1 MLTGPPVRVALPI
14 PDSLRPMEWSD
25 LRYVLALADAGSM
38 VAAARSLG
46 VEHTTV
52 SRRIAALE
60 RSLGVRLFV
69 RTPDGQRPTSAGEAA
84 IATGRA
90 VHRSIL
96 ELERAIAGNDDRPSG
111 TVRLTTTEGFLPVV
125 VPHLARLHADYAD
138 IRVELLTGNAVFDLH
153 RNEAD
158 LALRLLPTDRDDLV
172 VRHLSRIGWSLY
184 ASQAYLAGHP
194 WQGPTAWAGHRVI
207 YFEESLQGTP
217 GQRWLGRHTG
227 EAEVVLRSN
236 SIPSCAAAAA
246 AGLGIACL
254 PCLHGD
260 RDPRLQRLG
269 DPVAAGDLWLVAHP
283 DRLRIVRNRV
293 VWDFLAEM
301 ATLERVLLTGLS

>member
-1 MLTGPPVRVALPI
+1 
-14 PDSLRPMEWSD
+14 MEWGD

-38 VAAARSLG
+38 VAAARALG

-60 RSLGVRLFV
+60 RDLGVRLFV

-84 IATGRA
+84 IATGR
-90 VHRSIL
+90 VLQRSIL
-96 ELERAIAGNDDRPSG
+96 ELETAIAGTDDCPSG
-111 TVRLTTTEGFLPVV
+111 TVRLTTSEGFLPVV
-125 VPHLARLHADYAD
+125 VPHLPRLYAEYAD
-138 IRVELLTGNAVFDLH
+138 IKVELLTGNNVFDLH

-158 LALRLLPTDRDDLV
+158 IALRLLPTERDDLV
-172 VRHLSRIGWSLY
+172 VRHLSRVGWALY
-184 ASQAYLAGHP
+184 ASPLYLAGKT
-194 WQGPTAWAGHRVI
+194 WEGSTAWTGHRVI
-207 YFEESLQGTP
+207 HFEEPLHGTP
-217 GQRWLGRHTG
+217 GQRWL
-227 EAEVVLRSN
+227 AEHAKGAVVALLGN

-260 RDPRLQRLG
+260 RDARLQRLDG
-269 DPVAAGDLWLVAHP
+269 PVASGDVWLVAHP

-293 VWDFLAEM
+293 VWDFLLEL
-301 ATLERVLLTGLS
+301 ATLEQVLLTGVS